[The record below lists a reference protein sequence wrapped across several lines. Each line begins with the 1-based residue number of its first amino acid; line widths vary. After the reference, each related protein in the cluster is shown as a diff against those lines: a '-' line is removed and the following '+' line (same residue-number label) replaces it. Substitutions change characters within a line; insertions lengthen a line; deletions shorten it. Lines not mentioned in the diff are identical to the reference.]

1 MATPDAKP
9 RLDKKVS
16 GAPDTPLKK
25 GQALKKSL
33 PERKKP
39 ELSKKTTPARKATAE
54 SKSNGIPTESS
65 KPPGLKNLSPAPAS
79 PQKPQKATEKVP
91 KQKEVEADDEVELED
106 ADVPTESNEDNE
118 GPLELVDNETSSIE
132 GEDEVNG
139 EQRDDAAKE
148 SPQASGSTGKSY
160 FQRGKDAAS
169 GLATFA
175 NKANKFH
182 SQLPDSVKEKAA
194 SGAQTGVQS
203 ITTTLQPAADGA
215 GGEVREIT
223 EKAPPLPTDLS
234 ALSGLEVGEDG
245 MILDDDGNQI
255 GRLAEGEAENLAGHT
270 VGENGEI
277 FDEDGDLI
285 GRVELLS
292 EEVAGKTEALPDQ
305 AALGL
310 KDLANL
316 PLAEDGSVKDPSGR
330 VLGKLVEGNPDELV
344 GWTVDENGEILD
356 DDGDLVGRVELLSS
370 EESGEQL
377 DQVKDSVGESLP
389 GISILKDKPI
399 NDEGK
404 ILDEDGG
411 VLGQIKEDLDPEALA
426 GKIPNEQG
434 QILNDDGEIIGEV
447 EVVAG
452 EVADKAMA
460 MQQETAQ
467 GVEHDISILDG
478 LQVNEEGQ
486 IVDPSGTVLGELED
500 GDLSENIGNTVN
512 EKGLVLDEDGN
523 ILGKARLVTKESME
537 EPEKTAEDTIPEL
550 PPLSTLEGF
559 KCNKLGKIINSDG
572 IPVGEL
578 VEGDPKKLSRDGV
591 ELDDQ
596 GQFWDNRGNVIGR
609 AQTLPVEDEEEKGP
623 FAEFEEPFVAE
634 EGWVHDA
641 NGNKVGQVVEG
652 EVGKLLGRAVD
663 DDGDILDKR
672 GNLLGRAEPWEEPEP
687 EPEEAVDLS
696 ELEGLTP
703 NKIGNVMGPDGVPVA
718 QVSEGDP
725 KVLAGRKIDAE
736 GQIWGDG
743 GQVIGR
749 VTLIPENERE
759 TITPFGGMG
768 DLVVRKT
775 GFVED
780 ESGDVVGK
788 VIEGDPQQLQG
799 FLVDDDGDILDKR
812 GNVKGRAEPYTPP
825 EEEEEEK
832 QDLSSLEGMKVNK
845 LGNVV
850 DENGSVWGRL
860 ISGNPK
866 KLAGKQVDAEG
877 QVWSDDG
884 KVLGSVELIPESE
897 REQPEGIFYG
907 LEGLVVTKDGTITD
921 STGQIVGR
929 LIEGDALRLKGRAVD
944 EDGEVIDKLG
954 NVIGRSEPWTPEE
967 KPRDINPMSGRKV
980 NRDGEVRD
988 EDGNLIGKLTE
999 GNLKSLVGKTIDDN
1013 GYIVDNDG
1021 NKIGECTLLEQLP
1034 EPEPEPEQEEP
1045 ELSPEE
1051 LEQKE
1056 KEEHDRDLAKKMCS
1070 IVQQTLDSVEPL
1082 CKQITEHI
1090 ERADRT
1096 PRDEL
1101 DEEQLVKTVKPI
1113 IEQAGSMLQ
1122 ECKGALRGLDPDGQI
1137 AASAKARSVS
1147 RDATPEE
1154 YQLADLLKQLS
1165 QTISTTIENGRRR
1178 IADMPHAK
1186 KKINPLW
1193 YLLSE
1198 PLFQIIA
1205 AVGLLLSGVVGLLGK
1220 LLDGLGLGGL
1230 VRGLLGGLGI
1240 DNLLSGLG
1248 LGNVGGKLGL
1258 SG

>member
-1 MATPDAKP
+1 M
-9 RLDKKVS
+9 LGKKAP
-16 GAPDTPLKK
+16 GASSTPLKK
-25 GQALKKSL
+25 GQTPKDAL

-39 ELSKKTTPARKATAE
+39 DVPKTASPARKATAG
-54 SKSNGIPTESS
+54 SKPNGIPTKSS
-65 KPPGLKNLSPAPAS
+65 KSPGLKSLSPAPTSESSDKAKQTNRL
-79 PQKPQKATEKVP
+79 QKPPKPAEKVSMP
-91 KQKEVEADDEVELED
+91 KETEAEDIEKIDD
-106 ADVPTESNEDNE
+106 ADIPSESIEKND
-118 GPLELVDNETSSIE
+118 GPLELVDNAPGSIE
-132 GEDEVNG
+132 EEDEVNE
-139 EQRDDAAKE
+139 EQREDAVKE
-148 SPQASGSTGKSY
+148 PPQASRSAGRSY
-160 FQRGKDAAS
+160 LQRGKDAAS
-169 GLATFA
+169 GLANFA
-175 NKANKFH
+175 SKANKLH
-182 SQLPDSVKEKAA
+182 SQLPDPVKKEAA
-194 SGAQTGVQS
+194 NGMQTGVQS

-215 GGEVREIT
+215 GGKVEEIT
-223 EKAPPLPTDLS
+223 EKAPALPVDLS
-234 ALSGLEVGEDG
+234 SLSGLEVGEDG
-245 MILDDDGNQI
+245 MILDGDGNQI
-255 GRLAEGEAENLAGHT
+255 GRLAEGEAEALAGQT
-270 VGENGEI
+270 VGEDGNI
-277 FDEDGDLI
+277 LDEDGDLI
-285 GRVELLS
+285 GRVELVNEDLA
-292 EEVAGKTEALPDQ
+292 EKTEALPDQ
-305 AALGL
+305 DSLGL
-310 KDLANL
+310 KGLANL
-316 PLAEDGSVKDPSGR
+316 PLAEDGSVKDSSGR
-330 VLGKLVEGNPDELV
+330 VLGKLVEGNPEELV

-370 EESGEQL
+370 GDAGEQL
-377 DQVKDSVGESLP
+377 DQVEDLVGESLP
-389 GISILKDKPI
+389 NLSILKDKTI
-399 NDEGK
+399 NEEGK

-426 GKIPNEQG
+426 GKVPNEQG
-434 QILNDDGEIIGEV
+434 QILDDDGEIIGEV
-447 EVVAG
+447 EVVPG

-460 MQQETAQ
+460 IQQEAAQ
-467 GVEHDISILDG
+467 MVENDISILDG

-486 IVDPSGTVLGELED
+486 ITDSSGTVLGELED
-500 GDLSENIGNTVN
+500 GDLSENLGMTVN
-512 EKGLVLDEDGN
+512 EKGLVLDDDGN
-523 ILGKARLVTKESME
+523 ILGKARLVSKEAIE
-537 EPEKTAEDTIPEL
+537 EPEKTAEGNVPEL
-550 PPLSTLEGF
+550 PPLSTLEGL
-559 KCNKLGKIINSDG
+559 KCNKLGKIINEDG

-578 VEGDPKKLSRDGV
+578 VEGDPKKLSREGI

-596 GQFWDNRGNVIGR
+596 GQFWDNRGNIIGK
-609 AQTLPVEDEEEKGP
+609 AQALPAEDEEEQGP
-623 FAEFEEPFVAE
+623 FADFDEPFVAE

-641 NGNKVGQVVEG
+641 NGNTVGQVVEG
-652 EVGKLLGRAVD
+652 EIGKLLGRAVD

-687 EPEEAVDLS
+687 EPEEDVDLS

-703 NKIGNVMGPDGVPVA
+703 NKIGNVIGPDGVPVA
-718 QVSEGDP
+718 QISEGDP

-743 GQVIGR
+743 GEVIGR
-749 VTLIPENERE
+749 VTLIPEDERE
-759 TITPFGGMG
+759 AITPFGGTG
-768 DLVVRKT
+768 DLVARKT

-780 ESGDVVGK
+780 EFGEIVGK
-788 VIEGDPQQLQG
+788 IIEGDPQKLQG
-799 FLVDDDGDILDKR
+799 LLVDDDGDIIDKR
-812 GNVKGRAEPYTPP
+812 GNVIGRAEPYTPP
-825 EEEEEEK
+825 EEEEEEE
-832 QDLSSLEGMKVNK
+832 DLSSLEGMKVNK

-850 DENGSVWGRL
+850 DEHGSVWGRL

-897 REQPEGIFYG
+897 REQAEGIFYG
-907 LEGLVVTKDGTITD
+907 LEGLVVTKDGTVTD

-929 LIEGDALRLKGRAVD
+929 LVEGDALRLKGRAVD

-954 NVIGRSEPWTPEE
+954 NVIGRSEPWIPEE

-980 NRDGEVRD
+980 NREGEVRD
-988 EDGNLIGKLTE
+988 EDGNLIGQLTE
-999 GNLKSLVGKTIDDN
+999 GNLKSLAGKAIDDN

-1021 NKIGECTLLEQLP
+1021 NKIGECTLLEHLPEP

-1056 KEEHDRDLAKKMCS
+1056 KEEHDRDLAKKMSS

-1113 IEQAGSMLQ
+1113 IEEAGNMLQ
-1122 ECKGALRGLDPDGQI
+1122 ECKGSLRALDPDGQI
-1137 AASAKARSVS
+1137 AASAKARSVA
-1147 RDATPEE
+1147 REATSEE

-1193 YLLSE
+1193 SLLSE

-1205 AVGLLLSGVVGLLGK
+1205 AVGLLLSGVLGLLGN

-1240 DNLLSGLG
+1240 DNLLGSLG
-1248 LGNVGGKLGL
+1248 LGK